1 MPLET
6 MIIIRLKTDL
16 NQQLQDIA
24 LKSGVSKSAL
34 VRNTLA
40 LCLMPP
46 RKPNQVEEILLKI
59 RKEAEDVLYGRD
71 QNNGEQK
78 PNGT

>member
-6 MIIIRLKTDL
+6 MIIIRVKTDL

-59 RKEAEDVLYGRD
+59 RKEAEDVLYGRGD
-71 QNNGEQK
+71 NNGDKEPSQ
-78 PNGT
+78 

>member
-1 MPLET
+1 
-6 MIIIRLKTDL
+6 MIIIRVKTDL

>member
-71 QNNGEQK
+71 DNNGK
-78 PNGT
+78 DRTK